1 MCRWVAYNGQ
11 PVYLEDFVSRPC
23 QSLVAQSRRC
33 HEAKTEVNADG
44 FGLAWYG
51 DRPRPGVFRD
61 IRPAWSDEN
70 LLSIAHQIRSR
81 LFLAHVRAS
90 TGTATTRANCHPFV
104 VDNWVFMH
112 NGQVAGW
119 DKVRRKIEAA
129 IPDHL
134 YDHRAGTTDSEALFL
149 LMLANG
155 LTSDPIRAV
164 SDTITFVESEMRRA
178 HITEPLKL
186 TAAMTGGGDLMAVRY
201 ATDRAPPTL
210 YTKACCPDGGT
221 LVVSE
226 PLDGVRDGWAAV
238 PPQSFVTISGSRID
252 VKSLQHVAA
261 TANAAAAY

>member
-11 PVYLEDFVSRPC
+11 PVFMEDFVSRPC

-51 DRPRPGVFRD
+51 ERPRPGVFRD

-70 LLSIAHQIRSR
+70 LLSIAHQIRSS

-119 DKVRRKIEAA
+119 EKVRRKVEAA

-134 YDHRAGTTDSEALFL
+134 FDHRAGTTDSEALFL
-149 LMLANG
+149 LMLSNG
-155 LTSDPIRAV
+155 LASDPKQAI
-164 SDTITFVESEMRRA
+164 SETIAFVESEMRKA
-178 HITEPLKL
+178 NITEPLKM
-186 TAAMTGGGDLMAVRY
+186 TAAMTGGQGLFAVRY
-201 ATDRAPPTL
+201 SSDAAPPTL
-210 YTKACCPDGGT
+210 YTKACCPEGGT

-226 PLDGVRDGWAAV
+226 PLDGVRDGWTSV
-238 PPQSFVTISGSRID
+238 PPQSFVTIVGKATTVEPLHQIR
-252 VKSLQHVAA
+252 VAA
-261 TANAAAAY
+261 PSMAAN